1 MGLLIC
7 RKIIMGT
14 LKEKLAYLVNWRKKL
29 VDIVNSKTS
38 TTTQTTGSVP
48 PFYGKY
54 SSINMTDVK
63 TNFQCFFP
71 SGFPMPILVVYYES
85 TLDILWFNTT
95 NGSYLNIGNVTIN
108 KSRTNTGLYTL
119 SFTMPN
125 IGSNYCRVYPII
137 NGSYQGTDTNSQT
150 YACIWNT
157 SSNYVTTG
165 STVSFKIRT
174 ADDASANDGGFSIM
188 IFALF

>member
-1 MGLLIC
+1 
-7 RKIIMGT
+7 MGT
-14 LKEKLAYLVNWRKKL
+14 LKEKLAYLVTWRKKFTDL
-29 VDIVNSKTS
+29 INSKTS
-38 TTTQTTGSVP
+38 TSYQTTGSTH
-48 PFYGKY
+48 PFTGKY

-63 TNFQCFFP
+63 TNMQYLYP
-71 SGFPMPILVVYYES
+71 KGTPIPLFMGSYKINTSYTNL
-85 TLDILWFNTT
+85 TLDSSTT
-95 NGSYLNIGNVTIN
+95 SLSNLPSYPTTTRVD
-108 KSRTNTGLYTL
+108 TGLYTL

-125 IGSNYCRVYPII
+125 IGSGYYYVYPII
-137 NGSYQGTDTNSQT
+137 TGGYHGTNTDTHL

-157 SSNYVTTG
+157 SSSYVSSG

>member
-1 MGLLIC
+1 
-7 RKIIMGT
+7 MGT

-54 SSINMTDVK
+54 SNINMTDVK

-71 SGFPMPILVVYYES
+71 PGFPMPILAVYYES
-85 TLDILWFNTT
+85 TLDTLWFNTT

-125 IGSNYCRVYPII
+125 IGSGYYYVYPII
-137 NGSYQGTDTNSQT
+137 TGGYQGTNTDTHL

-157 SSNYVTTG
+157 SSSYVSSG